1 MMLALGATSR
11 MAQTAAASWRRL
23 FMVLEPDVFE
33 YQPLIGLGH
42 ASNAVPGRIVW
53 MEATI
58 V

>member
-1 MMLALGATSR
+1 
-11 MAQTAAASWRRL
+11 
-23 FMVLEPDVFE
+23 MVLEPDVFE